1 MRLIH
6 IQIILM
12 AMLLCS
18 CSAKKEQQ
26 GKTLAND
33 SISAVADLTTTESA
47 DNESLAV
54 EVHQKVAAMYDDV
67 FDHYNRSDFVSWN
80 SHDLYFSDSLKSLW
94 SMLPDDE
101 EVIDFDPWTWSQDY
115 DTLAYK
121 RIDVFMLTQDTA
133 QAIITLSLWK
143 NYPEYPVILDMVREK
158 HDDSSASAD
167 WYVNDI
173 RNGEHTEWSS
183 IADDI
188 RDYIKEF
195 KQD

>member
-12 AMLLCS
+12 AMLFCS
-18 CSAKKEQQ
+18 CSAKTGQQ
-26 GKTLAND
+26 DKTVAND
-33 SISAVADLTTTESA
+33 SISAVADLATTESA
-47 DNESLAV
+47 YNESLAV
-54 EVHQKVAAMYDDV
+54 EVQQRVAAMYDDV
-67 FDHYNRSDFVSWN
+67 FDHYNRSDFASWS

-101 EVIDFDPWTWSQDY
+101 EVIDFDPWTWTQDY

-121 RIDVFMLTQDTA
+121 RIDVFMLTQDSA

-158 HDDSSASAD
+158 HGDSSAPAN

-173 RNGEHTEWSS
+173 RNGERAEWSS